1 MQLSATPRCL
11 TLSASTVYD
20 KDGIRLRWYKVEIV
34 HVHDIITVTT
44 LPLSCAQSFSIS
56 CAQSF
61 SISCAQSFSIS
72 CAHNHFQSAVHN
84 HFQSA
89 VHNHFQD
96 LIYNSLFS
104 CHRSLHQVNPSLF
117 WIHYHI
123 TEAFC
128 ISKH

>member
-1 MQLSATPRCL
+1 MDECL

-44 LPLSCAQSFSIS
+44 LPLSCVQSFSISCAQSFSIS

-72 CAHNHFQSAVHN
+72 CAQS
-84 HFQSA
+84 FSRSYIQ
-89 VHNHFQD
+89 Q
-96 LIYNSLFS
+96 LIQLPSFASPSQPLPLLDPLS
-104 CHRSLHQVNPSLF
+104 HHRSLL
-117 WIHYHI
+117 HI
-123 TEAFC
+123 KTLGLYDRHEIFVL
-128 ISKH
+128 